1 MNQYPTYS
9 GSIDVDLSL
18 SKSFNSVYVKVQK
31 IKLNIREIACEATK
45 CDVYVSI
52 SPPYIIFVSYFSSE
66 QHELA

>member
-31 IKLNIREIACEATK
+31 IKLNIREIACDATK
-45 CDVYVSI
+45 CDVYV
-52 SPPYIIFVSYFSSE
+52 
-66 QHELA
+66 